1 MSYIFNT
8 IFVTLGQKRA
18 HSEKTSLDTFN
29 SMGQNIVTE
38 LDAWLT
44 FFSCTDAEHI
54 VRLVQEYPKFL
65 EYYKDIA
72 VFRTKPKELIY
83 MFSEALE
90 ILDRNTANYMIDELA
105 QEVKSVK
112 EELDSAKSELDSTK
126 SELDSTKKES
136 MVKDNL
142 IDTQK
147 KELASKDEEIA
158 KLKAKLEA
166 FEKNK

>member
-1 MSYIFNT
+1 
-8 IFVTLGQKRA
+8 
-18 HSEKTSLDTFN
+18 
-29 SMGQNIVTE
+29 MGQNIVTE

-44 FFSCTDAEHI
+44 FFSCTDSEHI

-112 EELDSAKSELDSTK
+112 EELDSAKSELDSA
-126 SELDSTKKES
+126 KKES
-136 MVKDNL
+136 MAKDTL
-142 IDTQK
+142 I
-147 KELASKDEEIA
+147 ES
-158 KLKAKLEA
+158 LKH
-166 FEKNK
+166 NK

>member
-1 MSYIFNT
+1 
-8 IFVTLGQKRA
+8 
-18 HSEKTSLDTFN
+18 
-29 SMGQNIVTE
+29 MGQNIVTE

-112 EELDSAKSELDSTK
+112 EELDSAKSELDSAKSELDSTK